1 MPRSRRMMDY
11 ARRERMRDMARRRRD
26 MARSR
31 EVESGRYSRGYTDN
45 RYDRNYM
52 GDFHYIGDYPMR
64 DYREH
69 GDRYNFADHPRQLY
83 KDYGMGRKSVREYSG
98 YYGDTPYYSRAVRDY
113 RGDYNYYGDYG
124 EETMTEDELCDWY
137 DELVEDLDPSEKE
150 MFKMEKIEKKAQEMG
165 IHFKDFMPE
174 ALAVTTVM
182 LYDDYKDTLGKGNP
196 ELYIKLAKDW
206 LEDEDA
212 EMQGEEKLTA
222 YRDNI
227 VMPE

>member
-1 MPRSRRMMDY
+1 MARGRRDY
-11 ARRERMRDMARRRRD
+11 ARMGRMRNMARRRRD
-26 MARSR
+26 MAMKR
-31 EVESGRYSRGYTDN
+31 EVEGERYSRGYTDN

-69 GDRYNFADHPRQLY
+69 GSRYDTTYYPRHLHT
-83 KDYGMGRKSVREYSG
+83 DYGMGRKSVREYSG

-124 EETMTEDELCDWY
+124 EETMSEDELCDWY
-137 DELVEDLDPSEKE
+137 DELVEELDPNEKE
-150 MFKMEKIEKKAQEMG
+150 MFKMEKIEKRASELG
-165 IHFKDFMPE
+165 INFKDFTPE

-182 LYDDYKDTLGKGNP
+182 LYDDYKDTLGKGNLD
-196 ELYIKLAKDW
+196 LYIRLAKDW
-206 LEDEDA
+206 FKDDDA
-212 EMQGEEKLTA
+212 ELQGEEKLTA